1 MAIKE
6 LHETCSYCVSSL
18 CRIACITR
26 SAYYRW
32 KDSPRSRN
40 ELENEGLLRRFQEMH
55 EEHPDMGHRR
65 LADRL
70 ERDTGKHITD
80 KRALRICRKGHI
92 SSKTKWKPKSCTR
105 GDRNPYHI
113 AENVLDRNFTAE
125 APNRKWCTDISEF
138 KYYKPGNSYEVAGKL
153 YLSAFID
160 LYDKRIVSFVISDR
174 NDNELV
180 MKTFD
185 KAVGKEKDAHP
196 MLHSDRGFQYTS
208 RAFRKRIES
217 HDMVQSM
224 SRVGRCIDNAPM
236 EGFWGLMKR
245 EMYYGRRFRDR
256 EELLKAMKDYIR
268 YYNGKR
274 IQRKLDRLTPLEFH
288 NAYLLVA

>member
-185 KAVGKEKDAHP
+185 KAVGKEKEAHP

-245 EMYYGRRFRDR
+245 EMYFVRSGS
-256 EELLKAMKDYIR
+256 ENLSAGIVESLMK
-268 YYNGKR
+268 
-274 IQRKLDRLTPLEFH
+274 RLSDEDQLR
-288 NAYLLVA
+288 